1 MSNYQDFEQE
11 NDFSENIEENNIFSV
26 LGLQNDPE
34 KQKERFNKNDKLVKS
49 TKKKILK
56 ILSKIDVNLLKIS
69 DSLIENISF
78 MSVTLD
84 DLIQT
89 IKAKGIKEFYCN
101 GKNQFGFKES
111 VEIKIYNTMQKNF
124 QSSMKLLI
132 DMLSRNG
139 LNDDETEELKKY
151 LARSRM

>member
-1 MSNYQDFEQE
+1 MSNYQDLEQE
-11 NDFSENIEENNIFSV
+11 NDFLENIEENNIFSV

-49 TKKKILK
+49 TKKKMLK
-56 ILSKIDVNLLKIS
+56 ILSKIDENLLKIS

-124 QSSMKLLI
+124 QTSMKLLI

-139 LNDDETEELKKY
+139 LNDDETEELKK
-151 LARSRM
+151 LLSRPR

>member
-1 MSNYQDFEQE
+1 MTSNEIINE
-11 NDFSENIEENNIFSV
+11 NNDVSENIEEFNNFSESEEESQAKIR
-26 LGLQNDPE
+26 LA
-34 KQKERFNKNDKLVKS
+34 KNDKLIKS
-49 TKKKILK
+49 TKKKLLK
-56 ILSKIDVNLLKIS
+56 ILSKIDENLLKIS
-69 DSLIENISF
+69 DSLIENIAF

-84 DLIQT
+84 DLMQK
-89 IKAKGIKEFYCN
+89 IKANGVKEYYCN

-139 LNDDETEELKKY
+139 LNDDETEELKKM
-151 LARSRM
+151 LARPR

>member
-1 MSNYQDFEQE
+1 MTVKE
-11 NDFSENIEENNIFSV
+11 NINEFDDVSENMEEFNSFSESEDDEQAKIR
-26 LGLQNDPE
+26 L
-34 KQKERFNKNDKLVKS
+34 KKNDKLIKT
-49 TKKKILK
+49 TKKKLLK
-56 ILSKIDVNLLKIS
+56 ILSKIDENLLKIS
-69 DSLIENISF
+69 DSLIENIAF

-84 DLIQT
+84 DLMQK
-89 IKAKGIKEFYCN
+89 IKANGVKEYYCN

-139 LNDDETEELKKY
+139 LNDDETEELKKM
-151 LARSRM
+151 LARPR

>member
-139 LNDDETEELKKY
+139 LNDDETEELKKL
-151 LARSRM
+151 LARPR